1 MYILNTHTDL
11 NLDGS
16 YTVYY
21 NNIPEAV
28 LLKELNL
35 KMGTNDKERLKN
47 EGEILKHFQR
57 QGYTK
62 YMVKGFNNPVV
73 EISSRLLTIDY
84 YTKN

>member
-16 YTVYY
+16 YTVFY

-28 LLKELNL
+28 FLKELNL
-35 KMGTNDKERLKN
+35 KMGTNDEERLKN

-62 YMVKGFNNPVV
+62 YKVKGFNNTVV

-84 YTKN
+84 FTKN